1 MINKYASIVDNIV
14 TNIILSSAENLNAL
28 GGEEQW
34 IDVSNLPYVRLGDVA
49 QLNTETETYLV
60 YSPKPYNSWTL
71 NEDTCL
77 WDSPVPYPTDD
88 LMYSWDEDTTSWV
101 ETVEE

>member
-34 IDVSNLPYVRLGDVA
+34 IDVSNLPYVRLGNVA

-71 NEDTCL
+71 NENICL
-77 WDSPVPYPTDD
+77 WEAPTAYPDNGNKYT
-88 LMYSWDEDTTSWV
+88 WNEDTTSWV